1 MVKTEKIDYL
11 NLKAN
16 LDFPFIT
23 RKFSIKAGEYKGGEV
38 LQLGADGV
46 LEPLVAGGNPHSVLT
61 QPYSSVDNFKGIV
74 YLTGSLDATKLIMP
88 QDEDIKTYE
97 EKFRNKSI
105 FLVY

>member
-1 MVKTEKIDYL
+1 MVKIEKINYL
-11 NLKAN
+11 NLEAN
-16 LDFPFIT
+16 LDFPFIR

-38 LQLGADGV
+38 LQLGAGGV
-46 LEPLVAGGNPHSVLT
+46 LEPLVAGGNPHSILT